1 VDGSVIV
8 FPAICPACASDRGR
22 RIIPASPEVQTFRCG
37 ACRYEWSEP
46 LQAIDISPDP
56 EADEPKRW
64 RPFRRK
70 RE

>member
-1 VDGSVIV
+1 
-8 FPAICPACASDRGR
+8 
-22 RIIPASPEVQTFRCG
+22 VQTFRCG

-46 LQAIDISPDP
+46 LQAIDIGPDP